1 MNIRPDFRWFVTS
14 HHELGHIFY
23 QLAYARPE
31 VPMVLREGASPAMH
45 EAMAEALAAPVGQL
59 PYLRQVGVVPP
70 DQQFDQTLWLLN
82 LALDQVVF
90 IPWSA
95 GVMRAWEEDFYQED
109 LPADQLNRRWWHY
122 VEQYQGV
129 APPEPRGERFC
140 DAATKTHI
148 NDNPAQYYK
157 YAIAFA
163 IKWQL
168 HMHIAKNILH
178 QDPHNLNCY
187 GNREVG
193 EFLLQIMRPGA
204 TKDWQTLLKE
214 TTGEELSA
222 RPMLDYFEP
231 LMGWL
236 KEQNQGR
243 QVGW

>member
-1 MNIRPDFRWFVTS
+1 MFPNARIPYGTWGSSYFPAWQTSALAEVNIGQF
-14 HHELGHIFY
+14 
-23 QLAYARPE
+23 AA
-31 VPMVLREGASPAMH
+31 
-45 EAMAEALAAPVGQL
+45 EAMN
-59 PYLRQVGVVPP
+59 R
-70 DQQFDQTLWLLN
+70 
-82 LALDQVVF
+82 
-90 IPWSA
+90 
-95 GVMRAWEEDFYQED
+95 M
-109 LPADQLNRRWWHY
+109 ADQLNRRWWHY

-129 APPEPRGERFC
+129 APPGPRGEGFC